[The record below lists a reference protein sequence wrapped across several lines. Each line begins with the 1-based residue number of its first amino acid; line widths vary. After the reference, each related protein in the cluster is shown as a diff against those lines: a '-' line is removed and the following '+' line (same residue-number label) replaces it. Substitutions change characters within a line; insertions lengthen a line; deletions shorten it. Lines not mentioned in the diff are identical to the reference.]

1 MGCGA
6 AAWYV
11 NPDTEMNE
19 STDQRLQRA
28 DPNLIHWQRT
38 GQPGVQEEARALLRA
53 GQPVNRPPSYAEEGS
68 LRDSADASMHV
79 PPLFHRAHT
88 SDL

>member
-1 MGCGA
+1 MDCGA

-11 NPDTEMNE
+11 NQDIRMSD
-19 STDQRLQRA
+19 STDKYLQRA

-38 GQPGVQEEARALLRA
+38 GQSGVQEEARALLRA
-53 GQPVNRPPSYAEEGS
+53 GQPVNRPPSYVEDGS
-68 LRDSADASMHV
+68 VRDSADESMRV